1 MEFQMAFNGLSDKVA
16 ELFDMLCE
24 ECAEVVMIVSKIK
37 RHGLRSYHPNDKD
50 RIPNSTHTVRELKDV
65 MSVAAKL
72 HAEGQLNIDWREF
85 TRDTLLE
92 HFNTY
97 KMSYTRHQHDDTGT
111 TQPRRPQAPTSSR
124 FLKGAKAE
132 LCSDEDLTACAVYYS
147 AILDSSTSWDVAIG
161 EADKHLRILHLELGK
176 RAVKNAATAKPADPI
191 QVNNISNFHQDRA
204 AEAAPPEQSEN

>member
-1 MEFQMAFNGLSDKVA
+1 MAFNGLSDKVA

-50 RIPNSTHTVRELKDV
+50 MIPNSTHTVRELKDV

-92 HFNTY
+92 HFNMY
-97 KMSYTRHQHDDTGT
+97 KMSYTHHQHDGTKT
-111 TQPRRPQAPTSSR
+111 TQPQRPQAPTSSR
-124 FLKGAKAE
+124 FLKGARVE
-132 LCSDEDLTACAVYYS
+132 SCSDDDLVACAVYYS
-147 AILDSSTSWDVAIG
+147 ALLSDSTSWGASVG
-161 EADKHLRILHLELGK
+161 EAHKQLNILQLELGK
-176 RAVKNAATAKPADPI
+176 RAVKNAAATKTANPI